1 MAIHLYLD
9 AALQSRISEG
19 DLSNPDRD
27 EFNGTSGESKDRQLF
42 LANEHVP
49 LQTAMDA
56 ATTTVKLTKAGF
68 ADGMTI
74 RIGTEEMKISSGGGT
89 AQLTVSRGQ
98 NGTTAAAH
106 AVADIV
112 YSSYNASGI
121 EVVPIDDAG
130 SSETSW
136 VKLATTQAGLATAVA
151 GASLVLPDKTYA
163 QSISFW
169 RRCTVPAGTT
179 VQNKTDLKLQV
190 TATLFPVS

>member
-9 AALQSRISEG
+9 AALQNRISEG

-27 EFNGTSGESKDRQLF
+27 EFNGTTGESKDRQLF
-42 LANEHVP
+42 LANEQVS

-56 ATTTVKLTKAGF
+56 VTTTVKLTKAGF
-68 ADGMTI
+68 VDGMTI

-89 AQLTVSRGQ
+89 AQLTVIRAQ
-98 NGTTAAAH
+98 NGTTAATH
-106 AVADIV
+106 AVSDIA
-112 YSSYNASGI
+112 YAAYNASGI
-121 EVVPIDDAG
+121 EILPIDDAG
-130 SSETSW
+130 TSETSW
-136 VKLATTQAGLATAVA
+136 VKLATTQAGLTTAVA
-151 GASLVLPDKTYA
+151 GASLVLPDKTYT

-169 RRCTVPAGTT
+169 RRCTIPAGTT